1 MPKKKTSTTNSFGR
15 KFKNFDVF
23 GSVPSFEVDGGGS
36 LNSYGG
42 AFLSI
47 IIITI
52 TMLFL
57 VSRTQIWIQYGDTSH

>member
-1 MPKKKTSTTNSFGR
+1 MPKKKTNATASFGR
-15 KFKNFDVF
+15 KLKNFDVF
-23 GSVPSFEVDGGGS
+23 GAVPSFEVDGGRS

-57 VSRTQIWIQYGDTSH
+57 VTRTQIWIQYGDTSH